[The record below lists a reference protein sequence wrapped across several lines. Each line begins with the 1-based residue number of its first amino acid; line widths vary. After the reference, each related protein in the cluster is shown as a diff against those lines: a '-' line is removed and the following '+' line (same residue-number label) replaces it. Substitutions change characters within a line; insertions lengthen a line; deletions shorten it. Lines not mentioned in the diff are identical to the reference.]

1 MIVNST
7 KAQITGISG
16 NKISSF
22 SYDPVPVKKVEF
34 EPTLSAIFA
43 KAFWADD
50 GIKQP
55 FVNDQFTTSSNLYW
69 RITYGLNKRTELGL
83 SAPNNLSNI
92 NLAAK
97 IWLTNGDKV
106 NFSAMLGYALPLG
119 NATYNTQDNKHI
131 SYSTIGYGAVASFK
145 FDDKNQLDVNLQVQ
159 NGFNEFNPSQL
170 FINVDFGSY
179 FLRDD
184 LFLIFGT
191 GYQQSLGGDLNT
203 NKLTIY
209 PGLALETGKQFLFVL
224 NSQHDLFGRNNFKT
238 WGLNLALTTSIF

>member
-1 MIVNST
+1 MIGNIT

-22 SYDPVPVKKVEF
+22 SYDPVPQKKVEF
-34 EPTLSAIFA
+34 EPTLSASFA
-43 KAFWADD
+43 KAFWAND
-50 GIKQP
+50 GDKQP
-55 FVNDQFTTSSNLYW
+55 FIYDQFTTSSSINW

-83 SAPNNLSNI
+83 SVPNNFSNI
-92 NLAAK
+92 NLATK
-97 IWLTNGDKV
+97 IWLTDNDKI
-106 NFSAMLGYALPLG
+106 NLSAMLGYALPLG
-119 NATYNTQDNKHI
+119 SVTYSTQDNKHI
-131 SYSTIGYGAVASFK
+131 SYSTIGYGVVASFK
-145 FDDKNQLDVNLQVQ
+145 FDDKNQLDVNLQAQ
-159 NGFNEFNPSQL
+159 NGFNQFNPPQL

-238 WGLNLALTTSIF
+238 WGLSLALTTSIF